1 MLIFRYNVVNFPSGF
16 FLRIAI
22 RMELDPGCVI
32 RGLSSSEVVFWGQS
46 SGVFLKTSQS
56 EVVIQISPLKVSFW
70 CCHLRLSFGQVQVS
84 SNGFTPVVVTPG
96 PSSWGCH
103 LRLSSRDCH
112 FHDTIYGKHDY
123 QEGHESDKKFRLRG
137 VLGSAIV
144 RTLAGLKSD
153 LNMSRFDPPKI
164 LMRWD
169 SPYSSYVGA
178 RHCNVK
184 SSKNCHL

>member
-1 MLIFRYNVVNFPSGF
+1 M
-16 FLRIAI
+16 
-22 RMELDPGCVI
+22 
-32 RGLSSSEVVFWGQS
+32 
-46 SGVFLKTSQS
+46 
-56 EVVIQISPLKVSFW
+56 
-70 CCHLRLSFGQVQVS
+70 QVS

-112 FHDTIYGKHDY
+112 LQDTIYGKHDY